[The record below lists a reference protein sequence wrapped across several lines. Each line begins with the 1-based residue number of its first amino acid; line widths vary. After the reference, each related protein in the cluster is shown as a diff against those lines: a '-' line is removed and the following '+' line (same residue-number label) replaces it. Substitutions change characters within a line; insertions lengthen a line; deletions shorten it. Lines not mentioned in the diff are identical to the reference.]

1 MIHDSFQIPELA
13 NLAMKSTGMDNLR
26 HCNDKF
32 HFMQYDKDISY
43 QYNTR
48 GFRDAEWGDD
58 SLISRKIWCV
68 GDSFTVGLG
77 QPLSERW
84 SSVLQEMSGKPTINI
99 GMNGASNDWIY
110 RKSRYILD
118 NIAPKHLVIQ
128 WSYIHRRES
137 TNTTLSDVARRVHY
151 RNLNP
156 NNLDTNNLDN
166 CKNFIS
172 AFLDVEKNKGKTT
185 VVHTFIPEWYM
196 DSNILQDYSFWNIF
210 IADEKLCP
218 CLELD
223 SNQLDYARDY
233 HHYDIMTSKKYVKNI
248 LKFIQ

>member
-1 MIHDSFQIPELA
+1 MIHDSLQIPELA
-13 NLAMKSTGMDNLR
+13 NLSRKTYGT
-26 HCNDKF
+26 DKLTSCF
-32 HFMQYDKDISY
+32 SKLHFMKYNKDISY

-48 GFRDAEWGDD
+48 GFRDSEWGED

-84 SSVLQEMSGKPTINI
+84 SSVLQETSGKPTINI
-99 GMNGASNDWIY
+99 GMHGASNDWIS

-137 TNTTLSDVARRVHY
+137 TYTTLSDNARRMHFPY
-151 RNLNP
+151 DLNK
-156 NNLDTNNLDN
+156 LDD

-185 VVHTFIPEWYM
+185 VVHTFIPSWNTVSDILQYSIFWDSLINEENLVDVCLVM
-196 DSNILQDYSFWNIF
+196 DS
-210 IADEKLCP
+210 K
-218 CLELD
+218 
-223 SNQLDYARDY
+223 QLDYARDY
-233 HHYDIMTSKKYVKNI
+233 HHYDIKTSKKYVKKI
-248 LKFIQ
+248 LEFI